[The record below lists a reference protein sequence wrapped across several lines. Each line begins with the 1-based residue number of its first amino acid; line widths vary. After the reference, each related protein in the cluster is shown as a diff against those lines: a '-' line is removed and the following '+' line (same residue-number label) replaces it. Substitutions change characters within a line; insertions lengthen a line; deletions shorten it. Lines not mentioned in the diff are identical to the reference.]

1 MKSKK
6 MISLTLAGMMVLPM
20 VAYGSEDP
28 LANLPETLGPEN
40 PVAATPEMY
49 SNIDLSKKVN
59 VNMIMVGDKPND
71 WEDVNEAI
79 NEYLEPFNTTLS
91 ATFLSWSDY
100 TTLYP
105 LELQGDEADIIYTAN
120 WCFLGSEAQKGS
132 FVELTDD
139 FIHDY
144 MPLTEKYQAKDSYS
158 EVLVGGK
165 LYCLPQNMTEASSKF
180 VAIRKDLAD
189 KYDIGEMKTWDEYTN
204 YLTTIAEKET
214 PESGIYAY
222 AASGDNKELWDVYY
236 SKYSYWTLV
245 QDDFLQYKYMFDG
258 TNAPKPE
265 DIEFVY
271 TGEIFRNFCTEMKK
285 LADAGCW
292 SRGAL
297 TNTTTD
303 DESFGALQ
311 GASTAWNSSVFTY
324 IKQAEETDGVECA
337 VYDLSEGAPTSAS
350 YGTGGMALGSLSSN
364 KERAAMI
371 LDIMKMDTTVN
382 RLITLGIEGV
392 HYEMIDETHYNELE
406 KSKDFAIWTLA
417 ASWAIKNYKLVESGM
432 DPRQQ
437 AIEAQIEAAGVVNPV
452 RTFAFDDTEVAD
464 YATNI
469 KNILKE
475 FIPNLQLGMIDDVD
489 AEIDKMMDQ
498 LNAAG
503 LQEYEE
509 ALRTQYTEW
518 YNAQ

>member
-158 EVLVGGK
+158 DVLVGGK

-214 PESGIYAY
+214 PES
-222 AASGDNKELWDVYY
+222 
-236 SKYSYWTLV
+236 
-245 QDDFLQYKYMFDG
+245 
-258 TNAPKPE
+258 
-265 DIEFVY
+265 
-271 TGEIFRNFCTEMKK
+271 FC
-285 LADAGCW
+285 
-292 SRGAL
+292 
-297 TNTTTD
+297 
-303 DESFGALQ
+303 
-311 GASTAWNSSVFTY
+311 
-324 IKQAEETDGVECA
+324 
-337 VYDLSEGAPTSAS
+337 LSIQVISMP
-350 YGTGGMALGSLSSN
+350 L
-364 KERAAMI
+364 
-371 LDIMKMDTTVN
+371 
-382 RLITLGIEGV
+382 
-392 HYEMIDETHYNELE
+392 
-406 KSKDFAIWTLA
+406 
-417 ASWAIKNYKLVESGM
+417 
-432 DPRQQ
+432 
-437 AIEAQIEAAGVVNPV
+437 
-452 RTFAFDDTEVAD
+452 
-464 YATNI
+464 
-469 KNILKE
+469 
-475 FIPNLQLGMIDDVD
+475 
-489 AEIDKMMDQ
+489 
-498 LNAAG
+498 
-503 LQEYEE
+503 
-509 ALRTQYTEW
+509 
-518 YNAQ
+518 